1 MDFRDKK
8 IIDTIDAFG
17 KTIESQVDEGIIDWF
32 KDKLGLS
39 DQDAKLAA
47 DAAEEAGANKE
58 VTPKV
63 EKPATSGTDG
73 AADAAANTTANTSTV
88 GDDADDDSTGGTA
101 NNANAGVDGAA
112 GATANN
118 VPDESDPGQSASG
131 DDAFALA
138 GQVQA
143 GQAGPNNPTKDTPTA
158 TNVSATTPEKQYNA
172 NLMKAYN
179 DGGKKAMPEI
189 KDMQQKLKDL
199 GFDPKGVDGKYGNGT
214 YAAVQAFQ
222 KANNLTVDGQA
233 GPNTLKAIDAAAG
246 KTQQASADTGAS
258 TAGVDGAADAAANAG
273 ASNATTK
280 PANTQ
285 TTTTQA
291 KPDAETQKII
301 DQINQELEK
310 LANAK
315 KPAEPQVVSTS
326 FDRDD
331 AASMRNAANLIE
343 NLLTEDK
350 LDDLIK
356 QLAGTAWA
364 KSNPDAFKQIQDK
377 VTTSR
382 TTTTTGKTELKPSGQ
397 FSSNQTTTT
406 KSTTTK
412 TGQSQGQGQ
421 NTQGNNLALTAVNDL
436 ADNIRTGKDPII
448 AQLEKELKDPN
459 WQDYKFNGTW
469 MNYTRDKAVEIA
481 GNKEY
486 GLSRDDSLE
495 IINGYGRQQLQAA
508 VIGYFNKKYMGGGD
522 KNFKVGNTNR
532 FFAQVRAK
540 MGVAQGTAPERV
552 DFSKDNNMTDKTNVT
567 EASMNISMN
576 GQDAREVAELVAIL
590 KNAGMPD
597 AKPIAHMHMDAPE
610 EPMDASPCGM
620 GEEVVDEWENSPDGY
635 RGEEEYSDTQ
645 TMTQTMAGGLN
656 GPKKRDAIRVK
667 DPKLET
673 SIKEQLWAALNEKF
687 TTEGRGRGR
696 GKKMKEVDVQ
706 TTEGRGRGRGKKM
719 KEVDVQTTEGRG
731 KGRGRGRGKG

>member
-63 EKPATSGTDG
+63 EKPATAGVDG
-73 AADAAANTTANTSTV
+73 DADAAANTAANTSTV
-88 GDDADDDSTGGTA
+88 GDDSADDSTGAGA

-112 GATANN
+112 DS
-118 VPDESDPGQSASG
+118 VPDESNPTQDASG

-138 GQVQA
+138 GTAQA
-143 GQAGPNNPTKDTPTA
+143 GQAGPNNPVKDTPTA

-246 KTQQASADTGAS
+246 KTKQASADTGAS

-273 ASNATTK
+273 ASDATTQA
-280 PANTQ
+280 ANTQ
-285 TTTTQA
+285 TGTTQA

-310 LANAK
+310 LASAAQI
-315 KPAEPQVVSTS
+315 PEPQVVATS

-356 QLAGTAWA
+356 QLSGTAWA

-377 VTTSR
+377 VTKSR
-382 TTTTTGKTELKPSGQ
+382 TTKTTGKTELKPSGE

-406 KSTTTK
+406 KSTTTQ

-436 ADNIRTGKDPII
+436 SNNIRTGKDPII

-469 MNYTRDKAVEIA
+469 MNYTRDKAMEIA

-486 GLSRDDSLE
+486 GLGRDEQLE
-495 IINGYGRQQLQAA
+495 IINGYGRQQLQTA

-540 MGVAQGTAPERV
+540 MGVTGGGTAPERV
-552 DFSKDNNMTDKTNVT
+552 DLSKDNNMTDKTNVT

-706 TTEGRGRGRGKKM
+706 TTEGRG
-719 KEVDVQTTEGRG
+719 